1 MKEVLLVRVPGK
13 PQAWERA
20 GVLQRRG
27 KPVIH
32 YTPAATRN
40 YKAAISLVA
49 QRGMNGREPSRLP
62 IFLGCVFCLP
72 IPNSWPK
79 REKTAALLEAR
90 LPTGRPDLDNYA
102 KAVKDALTGIAYVDD
117 SQVVILQ
124 LRKIYAAIPSTEITV
139 LEVV

>member
-1 MKEVLLVRVPGK
+1 MKEVLLIRVPGK

-20 GVLQRRG
+20 GLQRRRG
-27 KPVIH
+27 KPPIH
-32 YTPAATRN
+32 YTPSATRD
-40 YKAAISLVA
+40 YKTAIGLVA
-49 QRGMNGREPSRLP
+49 RRGMAGREPSLFP

-72 IPNSWPK
+72 IPKSWSK
-79 REKTAALLEAR
+79 REKTSALLEVR

-102 KAVKDALTGIAYVDD
+102 KAVKDALTGIAYADD